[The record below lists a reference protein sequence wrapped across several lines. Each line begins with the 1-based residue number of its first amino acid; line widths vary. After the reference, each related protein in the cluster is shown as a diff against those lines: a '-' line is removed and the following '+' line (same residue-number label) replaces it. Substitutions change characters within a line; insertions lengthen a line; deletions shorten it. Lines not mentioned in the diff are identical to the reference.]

1 MLEKIGDR
9 IVIEFGTKALKPDY
23 EKADASHEGLEK
35 KLSYDISH
43 VHLDVQ
49 KPLFSEIEW
58 IARDVDDFCD
68 ALEIANN
75 AATGYESFYKEGEF
89 KHFCNGNHDFKD
101 IVKFFNLLTFA
112 MDKAPFGKL
121 RLVFEKV
128 SEKEFDVYF
137 EMPFSKKAYSSISA
151 YHNILSEKAIGQKV
165 GGRKQLL
172 WELTAT
178 VLLPHLSSL
187 TKSAQAEE
195 FSAVEKLYAKPLQEA
210 ISDVVKYSN
219 RFNAFSALT
228 AEQLKEVRSKLEEMS
243 IHTTSMNNGEELSLR
258 PAIPTRGKSNP
269 PIYVSDD
276 CNMASVP
283 TAEVIYLQTYLQLGT
298 YQAEPIISII

>member
-9 IVIEFGTKALKPDY
+9 IVIEFGTKELRPDY
-23 EKADASHEGLEK
+23 AKADASHEGIEK

-58 IARDVDDFCD
+58 IARDVDDFCE
-68 ALEIANN
+68 ALEIAKK
-75 AATGYESFYKEGEF
+75 AATGYESLYKEGEF
-89 KHFCNGNHDFKD
+89 KHFCEGNHDLKD
-101 IVKFFNLLTFA
+101 VVKFMSLLTFA
-112 MDKAPFGKL
+112 MDKAPYGRL

-137 EMPFSKKAYSSISA
+137 EMPLSKKAYSSISVW
-151 YHNILSEKAIGQKV
+151 HDILSEKAIGQKV

-172 WELTAT
+172 FELTAT
-178 VLLPHLSSL
+178 VLLPHLSNL
-187 TKSAQAEE
+187 IKSAQAEE
-195 FSAVEKLYAKPLQEA
+195 FSAVGKLYAGPFQEA

-228 AEQLKEVRSKLEEMS
+228 VAQLKEVRNKLEGMS
-243 IHTTSMNNGEELSLR
+243 IHSTSMKNGEELSLR
-258 PAIPTRGKSNP
+258 PAIPTRAKANP

-283 TAEVIYLQTYLQLGT
+283 TAEAIYLQTYLQLNT